1 MIMEYSVWKSSNRS
15 APMIAVDPAEF
26 REKVSSETKDR
37 AKDQGLIFLDTTSS
51 EPAVVFTDSAEEYGV
66 LLEVY
71 GLEEYL
77 QKRIQ
82 GDL

>member
-51 EPAVVFTDSAEEYGV
+51 EPAGV